1 MFAER
6 FGLTADP
13 SRITADPSFLYFGQG
28 HKDALSAVYLSVLE
42 SRGIGALTAQ
52 AGMGKTTLLR
62 YLVGRLKGKAA
73 AAFFPHPYQTRQ
85 DLMQEVMKRVGLGA
99 SGPAEF
105 EQMNRLQQRLAE
117 LKRRGYRML
126 LLFDE
131 GQALSDEALEQI
143 RLLSNL
149 HSTNM
154 NLLEIIIAGQ
164 PELEDKLR
172 EPRHEALRQ
181 RISVMARVEPLR
193 EAEVA
198 EYIQH
203 RLAVVGR
210 TEELFLPE
218 AMTLAAEVSGG
229 IPRWLNHVCHG
240 ALTLAWADD
249 LDRVTADLVL
259 EASQE
264 LPQAVKPGRVN
275 QREAS
280 RVMPANETKSGL
292 RAFGQAEGVGD

>member
-6 FGLTADP
+6 FGLSADP
-13 SRITADPSFLYFGQG
+13 FRITADPSFLYFGQG

-42 SRGIGALTAQ
+42 SRGIGALTAP

-85 DLMQEVMKRVGLGA
+85 DVMQEVMRRVGLGA
-99 SGPAEF
+99 SGTAEF
-105 EQMNRLQQRLAE
+105 EQMSRLQQRLAE

-149 HSTNM
+149 HSTNL

-172 EPRHEALRQ
+172 ESRHEALRQ

-193 EAEVA
+193 EDEVA

-203 RLAVVGR
+203 RLSVVGR
-210 TEELFLPE
+210 SEELFLPE
-218 AMTLAAEVSGG
+218 AIKLAAEVSGG

-259 EASQE
+259 EASRE
-264 LPQAVKPGRVN
+264 LPRAASPELVDQP
-275 QREAS
+275 EAP
-280 RVMPANETKSGL
+280 RLMPTNETNSGL
-292 RAFGQAEGVGD
+292 QAFGKAEGAGD

>member
-13 SRITADPSFLYFGQG
+13 FRITADPSFLYFGQG

-42 SRGIGALTAQ
+42 SRGIGALTAP

-99 SGPAEF
+99 SGRAEF
-105 EQMNRLQQRLAE
+105 EQMNRLQQRLTE

-149 HSTNM
+149 HSTNL

-172 EPRHEALRQ
+172 ESRHEALRQ

-198 EYIQH
+198 EYIAH
-203 RLAVVGR
+203 RLSVVGR
-210 TEELFLPE
+210 SEELFLPE
-218 AMTLAAEVSGG
+218 AITVAAEVSGG

-249 LDRVTADLVL
+249 LERVTADLVR
-259 EASQE
+259 EASRD
-264 LPQAVKPGRVN
+264 LPRAERPATVSRP
-275 QREAS
+275 EAS
-280 RVMPANETKSGL
+280 RVMPSNESNAGL
-292 RAFGQAEGVGD
+292 RTFGKAEGAGD

>member
-13 SRITADPSFLYFGQG
+13 FRITADPSFLYFGQG

-42 SRGIGALTAQ
+42 SRGIGALTAP

-62 YLVGRLKGKAA
+62 YLLGRLKGKAA

-99 SGPAEF
+99 SGTAEF
-105 EQMNRLQQRLAE
+105 EQMSRLQQRLAE

-149 HSTNM
+149 HSTNL

-181 RISVMARVEPLR
+181 RISVMARVEPLG
-193 EAEVA
+193 EDEVG
-198 EYIQH
+198 EYIRH

-210 TEELFLPE
+210 SEELFLPE
-218 AMTLAAEVSGG
+218 AITAAAEASGG
-229 IPRWLNHVCHG
+229 IPRWLNHICHG

-259 EASQE
+259 EASRD
-264 LPQAVKPGRVN
+264 LPRAEKPAAVHQP
-275 QREAS
+275 EAA
-280 RVMPANETKSGL
+280 RVMPATETNAGP
-292 RAFGQAEGVGD
+292 RAFGQAGRAGD

>member
-6 FGLTADP
+6 FGLNADP
-13 SRITADPSFLYFGQG
+13 FRITADPSFLYFGQG

-42 SRGIGALTAQ
+42 SRGIGALTAP

-85 DLMQEVMKRVGLGA
+85 DLMQEVMRRVGLGA
-99 SGPAEF
+99 SGTAEF
-105 EQMNRLQQRLAE
+105 EQMSRLQQRLAE

-149 HSTNM
+149 HSTNL

-172 EPRHEALRQ
+172 ESRHEALRQ
-181 RISVMARVEPLR
+181 RISVMARVEPLG
-193 EAEVA
+193 EDEVA

-203 RLAVVGR
+203 RLSVVGR
-210 TEELFLPE
+210 SEELFLPE
-218 AMTLAAEVSGG
+218 AIKLAAEVSGG

-259 EASQE
+259 EASRE
-264 LPQAVKPGRVN
+264 LPCAAQPEAVDQPDAPRP
-275 QREAS
+275 
-280 RVMPANETKSGL
+280 MPTNETNSAL
-292 RAFGQAEGVGD
+292 RAFGQAEGAGD

>member
-6 FGLTADP
+6 FGLSADP
-13 SRITADPSFLYFGQG
+13 FRITADPGFLYFGQG

-42 SRGIGALTAQ
+42 SRGIGALTAP

-62 YLVGRLKGKAA
+62 YLAGRLKGKAA

-99 SGPAEF
+99 SGTAEF
-105 EQMNRLQQRLAE
+105 EQMSRLQQRLAE

-149 HSTNM
+149 HSTNL
-154 NLLEIIIAGQ
+154 NLLGIIIAGQ
-164 PELEDKLR
+164 PELEDKLG
-172 EPRHEALRQ
+172 ESRHEALRQ
-181 RISVMARVEPLR
+181 RISVMARVEPLN
-193 EAEVA
+193 EEEVA
-198 EYIQH
+198 EYIRH
-203 RLAVVGR
+203 RLSVAGR
-210 TEELFLPE
+210 GEELFLPE
-218 AMTLAAEVSGG
+218 AIKLAAEVSGG

-240 ALTLAWADD
+240 AMILAWADD

-259 EASQE
+259 EASRD
-264 LPQAVKPGRVN
+264 LPRAAKPAAL
-275 QREAS
+275 QPEAP
-280 RVMPANETKSGL
+280 RAMPMKETNAGL
-292 RAFGQAEGVGD
+292 RAYGQAEGGGD

>member
-1 MFAER
+1 MYAER

-13 SRITADPSFLYFGQG
+13 FRITADPSFLYFGQG

-42 SRGIGALTAQ
+42 SRGIGALTAP

-73 AAFFPHPYQTRQ
+73 AAFFPHPYQTRR

-99 SGPAEF
+99 AGTAEF
-105 EQMNRLQQRLAE
+105 EQMTRLQQRLAE

-149 HSTNM
+149 HSTNL

-164 PELEDKLR
+164 PELEDRLR
-172 EPRHEALRQ
+172 QSRHEALRQ
-181 RISVMARVEPLR
+181 RISVVARVEPLL
-193 EAEVA
+193 ESEVA
-198 EYIQH
+198 EYIRH
-203 RLAVVGR
+203 RLAVVGGSE
-210 TEELFLPE
+210 TLFPRE
-218 AMTLAAEVSGG
+218 AIALAAEVSGG
-229 IPRWLNHVCHG
+229 IPRWLNHVCHR

-249 LDRVTADLVL
+249 LDNVTADIVL
-259 EASQE
+259 EAARD
-264 LPQAVKPGRVN
+264 LPRAAKSTVVQPVITRP
-275 QREAS
+275 
-280 RVMPANETKSGL
+280 MPKNETNSL
-292 RAFGQAEGVGD
+292 SWTFGQAEGAGD

>member
-13 SRITADPSFLYFGQG
+13 FRITADPSFLYFGQG

-42 SRGIGALTAQ
+42 SRGIGALTAS

-99 SGPAEF
+99 SGTAEF
-105 EQMNRLQQRLAE
+105 EQMSRLQQRLAE

-149 HSTNM
+149 HSTNL

-164 PELEDKLR
+164 PELEDRLR

-193 EAEVA
+193 EDEVA
-198 EYIQH
+198 DYIRH
-203 RLAVVGR
+203 RLAVAGR
-210 TEELFLPE
+210 SEELFLPE
-218 AMTLAAEVSGG
+218 AITAAAEASGG

-249 LDRVTADLVL
+249 LDRVTADLVA
-259 EASQE
+259 EASRDW
-264 LPQAVKPGRVN
+264 PRAAKPAEVVG
-275 QREAS
+275 REAT
-280 RVMPANETKSGL
+280 RVMPAAETGSGL
-292 RAFGQAEGVGD
+292 RAFDEAEGAED

>member
-13 SRITADPSFLYFGQG
+13 FRITADPSFLYFGQG

-42 SRGIGALTAQ
+42 SRGIGALTAP

-85 DLMQEVMKRVGLGA
+85 DVMQEVMKRVGLGA
-99 SGPAEF
+99 SGTAEF
-105 EQMNRLQQRLAE
+105 EQMSRLQQRLTE

-149 HSTNM
+149 HSTNL

-164 PELEDKLR
+164 PELEDRLR

-193 EAEVA
+193 EDEVA
-198 EYIQH
+198 AYIRH

-210 TEELFLPE
+210 SEELFLPE
-218 AMTLAAEVSGG
+218 AITVAAEASSG

-259 EASQE
+259 EASRD
-264 LPQAVKPGRVN
+264 LPRAAKAAAAQ
-275 QREAS
+275 QTEAP
-280 RVMPANETKSGL
+280 RVMPANETNPGL
-292 RAFGQAEGVGD
+292 QAFGQAEGVGD

>member
-13 SRITADPSFLYFGQG
+13 FRITADPSFLYFGQG

-42 SRGIGALTAQ
+42 SRGIGALTAP

-99 SGPAEF
+99 SGTAEF
-105 EQMNRLQQRLAE
+105 EQMSRLQQRLAE

-149 HSTNM
+149 HSTNL

-164 PELEDKLR
+164 PELEDRLR
-172 EPRHEALRQ
+172 ESRHEALRQ

-193 EAEVA
+193 EDEVA

-203 RLAVVGR
+203 RLSVVGR
-210 TEELFLPE
+210 AEELFLPE
-218 AMTLAAEVSGG
+218 AITAAAEASGG

-249 LDRVTADLVL
+249 LDRVTADLV
-259 EASQE
+259 
-264 LPQAVKPGRVN
+264 V
-275 QREAS
+275 EAS
-280 RVMPANETKSGL
+280 RDLPRAAKAAAGQQTETPRVMPVNETHSGV
-292 RAFGQAEGVGD
+292 RAFGQAEGAGD

>member
-1 MFAER
+1 MYAER

-13 SRITADPSFLYFGQG
+13 FRITADPSFLYFGQG

-42 SRGIGALTAQ
+42 SRGIGALTAP

-73 AAFFPHPYQTRQ
+73 AAFFPHPYQTRR
-85 DLMQEVMKRVGLGA
+85 DVMQEVMKRVGLGA
-99 SGPAEF
+99 SGTAEF
-105 EQMNRLQQRLAE
+105 EQMSRLQQRLTE

-149 HSTNM
+149 HSTNL

-172 EPRHEALRQ
+172 EPQHEALRQ
-181 RISVMARVEPLR
+181 RISVVARVEPLR
-193 EAEVA
+193 EREVA
-198 EYIQH
+198 EYIRH
-203 RLAVVGR
+203 RLSVVGGR
-210 TEELFLPE
+210 EQLFPP
-218 AMTLAAEVSGG
+218 AAVSLAAEVSGG
-229 IPRWLNHVCHG
+229 IPRWLNHVCHR

-249 LDRVTADLVL
+249 LDHVTADIVL
-259 EASQE
+259 EAASD
-264 LPQAVKPGRVN
+264 LPRAANAVAVQAV
-275 QREAS
+275 EAPLLMPQSETGAFS
-280 RVMPANETKSGL
+280 RT
-292 RAFGQAEGVGD
+292 FGQTEGAGD

>member
-13 SRITADPSFLYFGQG
+13 FRITADPSFLYFGQG

-42 SRGIGALTAQ
+42 SRGIGALTAP

-85 DLMQEVMKRVGLGA
+85 DVMQEVMKRVGLGA
-99 SGPAEF
+99 SGTAEF
-105 EQMNRLQQRLAE
+105 EQMSRLQQRLTE

-149 HSTNM
+149 HSTNL

-164 PELEDKLR
+164 PELEDRLR

-193 EAEVA
+193 EDEVGA
-198 EYIQH
+198 YIRH

-210 TEELFLPE
+210 SEELFLPE
-218 AMTLAAEVSGG
+218 AITVAAEASSG

-259 EASQE
+259 EASRD
-264 LPQAVKPGRVN
+264 LPRAVKAAAA
-275 QREAS
+275 QQTEAP
-280 RVMPANETKSGL
+280 RVMPANETNPGL
-292 RAFGQAEGVGD
+292 QAFGQAEGVGD

>member
-13 SRITADPSFLYFGQG
+13 FRITADPSFLYFGQG

-42 SRGIGALTAQ
+42 SRGIGALTAP

-99 SGPAEF
+99 SGAAEF
-105 EQMNRLQQRLAE
+105 EQMGRLQQRLAE

-149 HSTNM
+149 HSTNL

-193 EAEVA
+193 EDEVA

-203 RLAVVGR
+203 RLSVVGR
-210 TEELFLPE
+210 REELFLPE
-218 AMTLAAEVSGG
+218 AITVAAEVSGG

-249 LDRVTADLVL
+249 LDRVTAELVI
-259 EASQE
+259 
-264 LPQAVKPGRVN
+264 
-275 QREAS
+275 EAS
-280 RVMPANETKSGL
+280 RELPNAAKAAAPPQPEAPRVMPTNETNSGL
-292 RAFGQAEGVGD
+292 RAFGQAEGAGD

>member
-1 MFAER
+1 MFVER

-13 SRITADPSFLYFGQG
+13 FRITADPSFLYFGQG

-42 SRGIGALTAQ
+42 SRGIGALTAP
-52 AGMGKTTLLR
+52 AGMGKTTLMR

-99 SGPAEF
+99 SGTAEF

-149 HSTNM
+149 HSTNL

-164 PELEDKLR
+164 PELEDKLG

-181 RISVMARVEPLR
+181 RISVVARVEPLR
-193 EAEVA
+193 ADEVA
-198 EYIQH
+198 EYIRH

-218 AMTLAAEVSGG
+218 AMTAAAEASGG

-249 LDRVTADLVL
+249 LDRVTAELVVEAARDLPRAA
-259 EASQE
+259 EPA
-264 LPQAVKPGRVN
+264 AVPL
-275 QREAS
+275 REAP
-280 RVMPANETKSGL
+280 RVMPANETSAGL
-292 RAFGQAEGVGD
+292 RDFGQAEGVGD

>member
-1 MFAER
+1 MFTER
-6 FGLTADP
+6 FGLRADP
-13 SRITADPSFLYFGQG
+13 FRITADPQFLFFGRG
-28 HKDALSAVYLSVLE
+28 HKEALSAVYLSVLD
-42 SRGIGALTAQ
+42 SRGIGALTAP

-99 SGPAEF
+99 SGTAEF
-105 EQMNRLQQRLAE
+105 EQMNRLQQRLSE

-131 GQALSDEALEQI
+131 GQSLSDEALEQI

-149 HSTNM
+149 HSTNL

-164 PELEDKLR
+164 PELEERLAN
-172 EPRHEALRQ
+172 PRHEALRQ
-181 RISVMARVEPLR
+181 RVSVVARVEPFDEEEV
-193 EAEVA
+193 EA
-198 EYIQH
+198 YIRH

-210 TEELFLPE
+210 TDELFLPE
-218 AMTLAAEVSGG
+218 AVTAAREVSGG

-249 LDRVTADLVL
+249 LDRVSEDLVREAARELPRSAQQQTADR
-259 EASQE
+259 
-264 LPQAVKPGRVN
+264 P
-275 QREAS
+275 
-280 RVMPANETKSGL
+280 RVMPGRETAS
-292 RAFGQAEGVGD
+292 AQMEGVGD

>member
-6 FGLTADP
+6 FGLNADP
-13 SRITADPSFLYFGQG
+13 FRITADPSFLYFGQG

-42 SRGIGALTAQ
+42 SRGIGALTAP

-99 SGPAEF
+99 SGTAEF
-105 EQMNRLQQRLAE
+105 EQMSRLQQRLAE

-149 HSTNM
+149 HSTNL

-164 PELEDKLR
+164 PELEDRLR

-193 EAEVA
+193 EDEVA

-203 RLAVVGR
+203 RLSVVGR
-210 TEELFLPE
+210 SEELFLPE
-218 AMTLAAEVSGG
+218 AITAAAEASGG

-259 EASQE
+259 EASRE
-264 LPQAVKPGRVN
+264 LPRTAKAAAAP
-275 QREAS
+275 EAEAP
-280 RVMPANETKSGL
+280 RVMPANETRSRL
-292 RAFGQAEGVGD
+292 RAFGKAEGAGD

>member
-1 MFAER
+1 MYAEH

-13 SRITADPSFLYFGQG
+13 FRITADPSFLYFGQG

-42 SRGIGALTAQ
+42 SRGIGALTAP

-99 SGPAEF
+99 ATTAEF
-105 EQMNRLQQRLAE
+105 EQMSRLQGRLAE

-149 HSTNM
+149 HSTNL

-181 RISVMARVEPLR
+181 RISVVARVEPLR

-198 EYIQH
+198 EYIRH
-203 RLAVVGR
+203 RLSVVGGSDR
-210 TEELFLPE
+210 LFPPE
-218 AMTLAAEVSGG
+218 AISLAAEVSGG
-229 IPRWLNHVCHG
+229 VPRWLNHVCHR

-249 LDRVTADLVL
+249 LDCVTDDIIL
-259 EASQE
+259 EAARD
-264 LPQAVKPGRVN
+264 LPRAAKSAVVWAGTPRP
-275 QREAS
+275 
-280 RVMPANETKSGL
+280 MPKNETNLSWT
-292 RAFGQAEGVGD
+292 FGQTEGAGD

>member
-6 FGLTADP
+6 FGLSADP
-13 SRITADPSFLYFGQG
+13 FRITADPGFLYFGQG

-42 SRGIGALTAQ
+42 SRGIGALTAP

-105 EQMNRLQQRLAE
+105 EQMSRLQQRLTE

-149 HSTNM
+149 HSTNL

-164 PELEDKLR
+164 PELEDRLR
-172 EPRHEALRQ
+172 ESRHEALRQ

-193 EAEVA
+193 EEEVA

-203 RLAVVGR
+203 RLSVAGR
-210 TEELFLPE
+210 SEELFLPE
-218 AMTLAAEVSGG
+218 AIRRAAEVSSG

-249 LDRVTADLVL
+249 LDRVTADLIE
-259 EASQE
+259 EAARE
-264 LPQAVKPGRVN
+264 LPPAAKPAEVR
-275 QREAS
+275 QTEAS
-280 RVMPANETKSGL
+280 RVMPANSTKSGL
-292 RAFGQAEGVGD
+292 RAFGHAKGAGD

>member
-1 MFAER
+1 MYAER

-13 SRITADPSFLYFGQG
+13 FRITADPSFLYFGQG

-42 SRGIGALTAQ
+42 SRGIGALTAP

-73 AAFFPHPYQTRQ
+73 AAFFPHPYQTRR

-99 SGPAEF
+99 TGTAEF
-105 EQMNRLQQRLAE
+105 EQMTRLQQRLAE

-149 HSTNM
+149 HSTNL

-164 PELEDKLR
+164 PELEDKLGQS
-172 EPRHEALRQ
+172 RHEALRQ
-181 RISVMARVEPLR
+181 RISVVARVEPLR
-193 EAEVA
+193 ENEVG
-198 EYIQH
+198 EYIRH
-203 RLAVVGR
+203 RLAVVGGSD
-210 TEELFLPE
+210 TLFPRE
-218 AMTLAAEVSGG
+218 AIALAAEVSGG
-229 IPRWLNHVCHG
+229 IPRWLNHVCHR

-249 LDRVTADLVL
+249 LDNVTADIVL
-259 EASQE
+259 EAARD
-264 LPQAVKPGRVN
+264 LPRAAKSAAVQPVIARP
-275 QREAS
+275 
-280 RVMPANETKSGL
+280 MPKNETNTLSWT
-292 RAFGQAEGVGD
+292 FGQAEGAGD

>member
-6 FGLTADP
+6 FGLIADP
-13 SRITADPSFLYFGQG
+13 FRITADPSFLYFGQG

-42 SRGIGALTAQ
+42 SRGIGALTAP

-99 SGPAEF
+99 SGMAEF
-105 EQMNRLQQRLAE
+105 EQMGRLQQRLAE

-149 HSTNM
+149 HSTNL

-164 PELEDKLR
+164 PELEEKLR

-181 RISVMARVEPLR
+181 RISVMARVEPFR
-193 EAEVA
+193 EEEVA

-203 RLAVVGR
+203 RLSVVGR
-210 TEELFLPE
+210 SEELFLPE
-218 AMTLAAEVSGG
+218 AIMAAAEVSGG
-229 IPRWLNHVCHG
+229 VPRWLNHVCHG

-259 EASQE
+259 EASRE
-264 LPQAVKPGRVN
+264 LPRAAKPAVV
-275 QREAS
+275 QQQEAP
-280 RVMPANETKSGL
+280 RVMPTNETNSRL
-292 RAFGQAEGVGD
+292 RAFGKAEGAGD